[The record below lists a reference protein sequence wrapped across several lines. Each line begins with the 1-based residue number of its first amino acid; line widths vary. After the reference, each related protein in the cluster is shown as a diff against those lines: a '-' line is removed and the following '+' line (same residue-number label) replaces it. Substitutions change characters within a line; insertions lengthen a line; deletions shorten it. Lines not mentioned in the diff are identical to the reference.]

1 MTLKNNKSTNSNRC
15 ASCNLINLIRTLS
28 ALLTLLT
35 LFKLL
40 TLCKISKKHPKVL
53 TAIREG
59 TRKRIANE
67 IKKDLIAKDSP
78 TDLLV

>member
-1 MTLKNNKSTNSNRC
+1 MYLRDASASKNIE
-15 ASCNLINLIRTLS
+15 L
-28 ALLTLLT
+28 
-35 LFKLL
+35 
-40 TLCKISKKHPKVL
+40 L